1 MNLKQ
6 HASVVTADKQEVGK
20 VRRLV
25 IEPQTKEVTHIVV
38 RKDQFLRFPED
49 RVVPVSLIESAT
61 EELVTLREETPE
73 FGALPAYEEKIDQE
87 NGGAELMSGTRMTT
101 TLPESRLN
109 IPDETVVVSE
119 GARVMSADDQRVGSL
134 EEVQTEPEADR
145 ATHFVVTDGFWN
157 KNRKRVPVAWVET
170 ILDDE
175 IRLTV
180 NAQTIRDLSDMKV
193 DPL

>member
-25 IEPQTKEVTHIVV
+25 IAPHTKEVTHIVV

-49 RVVPVSLIESAT
+49 KVVPIGLIESAS
-61 EELVTLREETPE
+61 EEQVILCKETPTFE
-73 FGALPAYEEKIDQE
+73 ALRPYEEKIDWE
-87 NGGAELMSGTRMTT
+87 NGGAADLAGSTRMTT

-119 GARVMSADDQRVGSL
+119 GARVMSADDQRVGTM
-134 EEVQTEPEADR
+134 EEVQTESDR
-145 ATHFVVTDGFWN
+145 AAYFVVAEGLWN
-157 KNRKRVPVAWVET
+157 KNRKRVPAAWVGN

-180 NAQTIRDLSDMKV
+180 SAQTVYDLSDLKV
-193 DPL
+193 